1 MASIGDLAGP
11 DVESPVAPTSTPGA
25 AQPSTDGLG
34 RLRRQWSSSP
44 WELKSG
50 VVLLV
55 LLVLAATLG
64 ALLYGVSPTAVSRDV
79 LESPSWDY
87 PLGTDSL
94 GRDVLARVL
103 FGMRYSLAVALFAT
117 IAATAIGVAV
127 GTFIG
132 YLGGAADWIG
142 MRAVD
147 VLLAIPAL
155 LIAVALL
162 AALGPGLAT
171 LTIVLVGAYLPQ
183 TIRVVRASTLQVRSR
198 DFVNSARLS
207 GLGLRKILVRHML
220 PNIRATV
227 IVQASVTAAYVLL
240 IEAAL
245 SFLGL
250 GLQPPT
256 PSLGFMV
263 AEGRQRLQEAPM
275 PVFAPGAVILIA
287 VSSFMLLGQG
297 LDKKLL
303 QDR

>member
-1 MASIGDLAGP
+1 MTSNDLLGSDDAVSSGSASPSISDEPKADWWRRLA
-11 DVESPVAPTSTPGA
+11 
-25 AQPSTDGLG
+25 
-34 RLRRQWSSSP
+34 RQWSGSP

-50 VVLLV
+50 ISLLV
-55 LLVLAATLG
+55 FLILLSSVG
-64 ALLYGVSPTAVSRDV
+64 AVLYGVSPQAISRDV

-87 PLGTDSL
+87 PLGSDAL
-94 GRDVLARVL
+94 GRDVFARVM
-103 FGMRYSLAVALFAT
+103 FGMRYSLAVAFFSTIVAT
-117 IAATAIGVAV
+117 VLGVAI

-142 MRAVD
+142 MRFVD
-147 VLLAIPAL
+147 ILLAVPAL
-155 LIAVALL
+155 LIAVALV
-162 AALGPGLAT
+162 AALGPGLVP
-171 LTIVLVGAYLPQ
+171 LVIVLVGAYIPQ

-207 GLGLRKILVRHML
+207 GLGLWKVLVRHML
-220 PNIRATV
+220 PNIRATI

-256 PSLGFMV
+256 PTLGFMV
-263 AEGRQRLQEAPM
+263 TEGRPKLQVAPM
-275 PVFAPGAVILIA
+275 PVFAPGAVVLLA

-303 QDR
+303 QER

>member
-1 MASIGDLAGP
+1 MDTSDLTRP
-11 DVESPVAPTSTPGA
+11 DVDADEAPAATSQLP
-25 AQPSTDGLG
+25 PSEPG
-34 RLRRQWSSSP
+34 RLRRWRRGWSSSP
-44 WELKSG
+44 WELKG
-50 VVLLV
+50 GAMLLLFLV
-55 LLVLAATLG
+55 LLATVG
-64 ALLYGVSPTAVSRDV
+64 AFLYGVDPAAVSRDV
-79 LESPSWDY
+79 LEPPSRDY
-87 PLGTDSL
+87 PLGTDAL
-94 GRDVLARVL
+94 GRDVFARVM
-103 FGMRYSLAVALFAT
+103 FGMRYSLAVAFFAT
-117 IAATAIGVAV
+117 IAATVIGVAI
-127 GTFIG
+127 GAFIG
-132 YLGGAADWIG
+132 YVGGAADWIG
-142 MRAVD
+142 MRVVD
-147 VLLAIPAL
+147 VILAIPAL
-155 LIAVALL
+155 LIAVALI

-198 DFVNSARLS
+198 DFVNSAKLS
-207 GLGLRKILVRHML
+207 GLSRWKILVRHML

-263 AEGRQRLQEAPM
+263 TEGRPRLQIAPM
-275 PVFAPGAVILIA
+275 PVFAPGAVVLLA

>member
-1 MASIGDLAGP
+1 MSSIDLNVP
-11 DVESPVAPTSTPGA
+11 D
-25 AQPSTDGLG
+25 AQPGDTSAGDAAMQPTGTKDRR
-34 RLRRQWSSSP
+34 RLLARMWDSP
-44 WELKSG
+44 WELKAG
-50 VVLLV
+50 GVLL
-55 LLVLAATLG
+55 LFLVFLATLG
-64 ALLYGVSPTAVSRDV
+64 ALLYGVNPEAISRNV
-79 LESPSWDY
+79 HASPSLDH

-94 GRDVLARVL
+94 GRDLLARVM
-103 FGMRYSLAVALFAT
+103 FGMRYSLAVAFFAT
-117 IAATAIGVAV
+117 VVATVIGVAV

-132 YLGGAADWIG
+132 YHGGLADWLG
-142 MRAVD
+142 MRVVD
-147 VLLAIPAL
+147 VILAIPGL

-162 AALGPGLAT
+162 AALGPGLIT

-183 TIRVVRASTLQVRSR
+183 TIRVVRASTMQVRSR

-207 GLGLRKILVRHML
+207 GLSPTRILVRHML

-256 PSLGFMV
+256 PSLGFMIT
-263 AEGRQRLQEAPM
+263 EGRSRMQTAPM
-275 PVFAPGAVILIA
+275 PVFAPGMVVLLA

-297 LDKKLL
+297 LDRKLL

>member
-1 MASIGDLAGP
+1 MSLQDHVDSERAATDDAAA
-11 DVESPVAPTSTPGA
+11 VADQSSATP
-25 AQPSTDGLG
+25 G
-34 RLRRQWSSSP
+34 RLRRMARAWSQSP
-44 WELKSG
+44 WELKGG
-50 VVLLV
+50 VCLLLFLV
-55 LLVLAATLG
+55 LLSTVG
-64 ALLYGVSPTAVSRDV
+64 AMLYGVNPQAISRDTLV
-79 LESPSWDY
+79 SPSWDY
-87 PLGTDSL
+87 PLGTDTL
-94 GRDVLARVL
+94 GRDVLARVM
-103 FGMRYSLAVALFAT
+103 FGMRYSLAVAFFAT
-117 IAATAIGVAV
+117 IATTVIGVAI
-127 GTFIG
+127 GTLIG
-132 YLGGAADWIG
+132 YVGGSVDWIG
-142 MRAVD
+142 MRLVD

-155 LIAVALL
+155 LIAVALV
-162 AALGPGLAT
+162 AALGPGLLP
-171 LTIVLVGAYLPQ
+171 LTIILVGAYLPQ

-207 GLGLRKILVRHML
+207 GLGLWKILVRHMV

-263 AEGRQRLQEAPM
+263 TEGRARMEMAPM
-275 PVFAPGAVILIA
+275 PVFAPGTVILLA

-297 LDKKLL
+297 LDKWLL

>member
-1 MASIGDLAGP
+1 MSVSDIAVPEASLP
-11 DVESPVAPTSTPGA
+11 DGSATPSSSEDSTPGA
-25 AQPSTDGLG
+25 LR
-34 RLRRQWSSSP
+34 RLARQWSSSP
-44 WELKSG
+44 WELKAG
-50 VVLLV
+50 IVLLV
-55 LLVLAATLG
+55 FLVLLSTVG
-64 ALLYGVSPTAVSRDV
+64 AMLYGVKPEAISRDV
-79 LESPSWDY
+79 LESPSWDF

-94 GRDVLARVL
+94 GRDVFARVM
-103 FGMRYSLAVALFAT
+103 FGMRYSLAVAFFAT
-117 IAATAIGVAV
+117 IVATVIGVAV

-132 YLGGAADWIG
+132 YLGGVADWVG
-142 MRAVD
+142 MRFVD
-147 VLLAIPAL
+147 VILAIPAL
-155 LIAVALL
+155 LIAVALI
-162 AALGPGLAT
+162 AALGPGLMT

-207 GLGLRKILVRHML
+207 GLSLWKILVRHML

-263 AEGRQRLQEAPM
+263 TEGRPRLQIAPM
-275 PVFAPGAVILIA
+275 PVFAPGAVVLIA

>member
-1 MASIGDLAGP
+1 MSSIDLSVSDASVDHGASALAPAEPGP
-11 DVESPVAPTSTPGA
+11 GGWSRRV
-25 AQPSTDGLG
+25 
-34 RLRRQWSSSP
+34 RRQWSDSP
-44 WELKSG
+44 WELKG
-50 VVLLV
+50 GLV
-55 LLVLAATLG
+55 LLAFLVLLSTVG
-64 ALLYGVSPTAVSRDV
+64 ALLYGVNPQAISRNV
-79 LESPSWDY
+79 LVSPSLEH

-94 GRDVLARVL
+94 GRDVLARVM
-103 FGMRYSLAVALFAT
+103 FGMRYSLAVAFFAT
-117 IAATAIGVAV
+117 ISATVIGVTV
-127 GTFIG
+127 GIFIG

-142 MRAVD
+142 MRVVD
-147 VLLAIPAL
+147 VVLAIPAL
-155 LIAVALL
+155 LIAVALI
-162 AALGPGLAT
+162 AALGPGLFT

-207 GLGLRKILVRHML
+207 GLGVRKILVRHML

-240 IEAAL
+240 IESAL

-263 AEGRQRLQEAPM
+263 TEGRARMQTSPW
-275 PVFAPGAVILIA
+275 PVFAPGAVVLLA

-303 QDR
+303 HRR